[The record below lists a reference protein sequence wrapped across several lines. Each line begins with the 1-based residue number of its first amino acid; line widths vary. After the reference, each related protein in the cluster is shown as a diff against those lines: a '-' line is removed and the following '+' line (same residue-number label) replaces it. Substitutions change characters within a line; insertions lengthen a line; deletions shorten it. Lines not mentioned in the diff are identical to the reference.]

1 MTATAPSERS
11 FLRRWGWAIA
21 GLVIAVLV
29 VVFLAPAASSDPDGL
44 DRVAEDKGFVENAKD
59 PPYQWLTD
67 YSIPGVD
74 NETVSVVL
82 AGLIGVGLVFAVTVG
97 LGAAVRAAKKN
108 RGSSA

>member
-1 MTATAPSERS
+1 MAATAPSDRP
-11 FLRRWGWAIA
+11 FLRRWGWAII
-21 GLVIAVLV
+21 GLIIAALV
-29 VVFLAPAASSDPDGL
+29 VIFLAPAASSDPDGL
-44 DRVAEDKGFVENAKD
+44 DRVSEDKGFVEKAKD
-59 PPYQWLTD
+59 PPYEWLTD
-67 YSIPGVD
+67 YSIPGID